1 MQTPHVRQR
10 SVEEVAAWR
19 ARGADAPVMLDVRED
34 WERERAAIAGALPVP
49 LSRWQAALE
58 ALALP
63 HDAPVV
69 TFCHH
74 GVRSLRAGQALVDA
88 GYREVYSMAGGIDAW
103 AREVDSNVGRY

>member
-1 MQTPHVRQR
+1 MQAPHVRQL
-10 SVEEVAAWR
+10 SAKEVAAWQAQGTR
-19 ARGADAPVMLDVRED
+19 APVLLDVRED
-34 WERERAAIAGALPVP
+34 WERERAAIDGAHPAP

-63 HDAPVV
+63 HDAQLV

-88 GYREVYSMAGGIDAW
+88 GYREVTSMAGGIDAW
-103 AREVDSNVGRY
+103 AREVDVSVGRY